1 MKTTLT
7 TLNKII
13 PQPQNQSA
21 VNRVVEEGK
30 EFINENFRKA
40 GYATY
45 DFDGEENTKELLK
58 ESSINH
64 ENVIVSLIDK
74 DSDFYGPSIGEL
86 ATGMQQ
92 IQKVNNSLNRFSA
105 QNVLMNKI
113 YASTTFYGN
122 IINNIYSEKT
132 TNGVWVYNSELGCI
146 CPKPLTNTT
155 NLLKFFK
162 FKSDQI
168 NSSGTNDDSDFENK
182 QITSVSFILDNNH
195 LTMKETSNGGYEP
208 SDGKSGICNATLTI
222 NENALVKNV
231 NIYATP
237 SDAVEIIRD
246 DNNNNIYN
254 WHINPKQLTNVFIN
268 CIINEGEGD
277 IEYNL
282 DNQNPPLS
290 QTITITKESQYA
302 TKIKN
307 PNFDVLNTSLNVIKE
322 EGTDNYVPENN
333 NYGTVTFNIECSE
346 GTELYQINWYTSDNT
361 VINLSTTEETIE
373 LSGLA
378 TKENYSFS
386 TEIHPLKPG
395 ENVKVWCVINED
407 YDNIK
412 YDTSIEI
419 SNLPKFTVKDNTPV
433 IIPDTPEEPE
443 GEEFNMDNILWY
455 FRYISNTMSDHARI
469 DIYDHEFDNI
479 DKTNKLFKLNTDN
492 DNLVVYPHKSYI
504 PNANNNSS
512 KFNTETFM
520 IEGCYV
526 FDIYIVLKNNY
537 KDLGNIR
544 ENNVQVDIEYKGHN
558 INCNVNNN
566 RRNLG
571 EYDYDDNTILNT
583 PFIVFERLADN
594 ENNSNGYIVWKIRF
608 EENCDLNYH
617 VGHSFKTNNM
627 AISIKKGTELIS
639 LKLYHVYCWDMVV
652 QNTIYNNYFQLVNA
666 SGNNMFVGR
675 DRQRLYN
682 VKANGKA
689 MEDNEVFQGYNN
701 GNGTEMG
708 KLVIYSGNYK
718 PNLLTVYEN
727 QEIQYNDTTGGSHIS
742 KTKGLSPT
750 YQPGQESTGTL
761 MDMSFS
767 PSELY
772 KINGVKYYFVS
783 NSNNSNNDTYSLNFY
798 EHYNSADFWN
808 KLIQNKEVYVRIF
821 KKENNG
827 IWGFNDI
834 PYFKKL
840 DVYHPNIESHQQNL
854 IKNIPICGIR
864 EVLFISIKHDYP
876 EDEMIQPI
884 FIYNNSDT
892 TKQIMLKDDTGTLID
907 YKNYITYN
915 LSPHEILYLPMTNYL
930 YLDNI
935 LDWYGGD
942 INSIT
947 CTLVDNYTN
956 NAGASIREFDNG
968 SNYISNLLTLY
979 NQDSSIHVLNT
990 VQKQNQFNDYVLNNR
1005 QYGSLG
1011 FSKSC
1016 NFNEI
1021 CPIFEIS
1028 VNNTYE
1034 VETYVFFHLL
1044 QPDYYNQSS
1053 VYIND
1058 DTYYIVKN
1066 INNIYVDLDIITDE
1080 EELIDY
1086 SLYEAEFNIAAGKH
1100 PNTNGILLGSSSP
1113 INIKFREDNPCAT
1126 VALRSLYLN
1135 VEYQTIEGF
1144 KDYEYNTE
1152 VDFYHKVDTLKYWD
1166 FYEKNYSL
1174 SPANYNASD
1183 WYKDGTKMN
1192 FVKEGDKYRLYI
1204 CVTVPLNALKVDHN
1218 NPYNTEFTIKSNL
1231 VYLFR
1236 GDAPNSSAYDTLG
1249 HG

>member
-1 MKTTLT
+1 MKTSLT

-122 IINNIYSEKT
+122 AINNIYSEKT

-162 FKSDQI
+162 FKTDQI

-182 QITSVSFILDNNH
+182 QITSVSFTLDNNH
-195 LTMKETSNGGYEP
+195 LTMKKNSNGDYVP
-208 SDGKSGICNATLTI
+208 SDGNSGKCKATLII

-231 NIYATP
+231 NIHP
-237 SDAVEIIRD
+237 NPNDAVEIIS
-246 DNNNNIYN
+246 DNNNGNNNTYN
-254 WHINPKQLTNVFIN
+254 WYINPKQLGNVLIN

-282 DNQNPPLS
+282 DKQNPSLS
-290 QTITITKESQYA
+290 QTITITQESEYA
-302 TKIKN
+302 TKIQN

-322 EGTDNYVPENN
+322 EGTDDYVPEND
-333 NYGTVTFNIECSE
+333 NYGTVTFNITCNI
-346 GTELYQINWYTSDNT
+346 GTELYQINWYTSDNS

-373 LSGLA
+373 LSGKA

-386 TEIHPLKPG
+386 TQIHPLKPG
-395 ENVKVWCVINED
+395 ENIKVWCVINEG

-419 SNLPKFTVKDNTPV
+419 SNLIPKFTVKDNTPI
-433 IIPDTPEEPE
+433 IIPDNPEEPE

-455 FRYISNTMSDHARI
+455 FRYTPNTTSSDSTNGLN
-469 DIYDHEFDNI
+469 IYNNEFDSI

-504 PNANNNSS
+504 PNNNSS
-512 KFNTETFM
+512 RFNIETFI

-544 ENNVQVDIEYKGHN
+544 ENNIQVNIAYKGHT
-558 INCNVNNN
+558 INCNTNNIVKK
-566 RRNLG
+566 L
-571 EYDYDDNTILNT
+571 YDDNLVLNT
-583 PFIVFERLADN
+583 PFIVFERLDN

-608 EENCDLNYH
+608 EENCDLNFH
-617 VGHSFKTNNM
+617 NGSISNM
-627 AISIKKGTELIS
+627 MIINIKKGTETIYT
-639 LKLYHVYCWDMVV
+639 KTYKVYCWDMVV
-652 QNTIYNNYFQLVNA
+652 QNTIYNDYFQLVSA
-666 SGNNMFVGR
+666 SGNNMSVGR

-682 VKANGKA
+682 VNANGKA
-689 MEDNEVFQGYNN
+689 MADDEIFQGYNN

-708 KLVIYSGNYK
+708 NLVIYNGNYT

-727 QEIQYNDTTGGSHIS
+727 QEIVYTDTTGGSQIS

-750 YQPGQESTGTL
+750 YQPGETNTGTL
-761 MDMSFS
+761 MYILFS

-772 KINGVKYYFVS
+772 KINGIKYYFTS

-798 EHYNSADFWN
+798 EHYNYDSFWN
-808 KLIQNKEVYVRIF
+808 SLIDNKEVYVRIF
-821 KKENNG
+821 KKEYYG

-840 DVYHPNIESHQQNL
+840 DVYHPNIEGHQQDL

-864 EVLFISIKHDYP
+864 EVLFISSKLFFE

-884 FIYNNSDT
+884 FIYNNSDIN
-892 TKQIMLKDDTGTLID
+892 KQIILKDDTGTLID
-907 YKNYITYN
+907 YKNYITYT
-915 LSPHEILYLPMTNYL
+915 LSPYEILYLPMTNYL
-930 YLDNI
+930 YLNNE
-935 LDWYGGD
+935 LDWCGGD

-947 CTLVDNYTN
+947 CKLVDDYTN
-956 NAGASIREFDNG
+956 NSGAVIREFDN
-968 SNYISNLLTLY
+968 NNDYISNLLTLY
-979 NQDSSIHVLNT
+979 NQDSDNHILNT
-990 VQKQNQFNDYVLNNR
+990 VQKQGQFNDYVSKNR

-1011 FSKSC
+1011 SSKSC
-1016 NFNEI
+1016 NFNEK

-1028 VNNTYE
+1028 VPDNTYE
-1034 VETYVFFHLL
+1034 VETYVFFHLM
-1044 QPDYYNQSS
+1044 QPDVSNDSS
-1053 VYIND
+1053 VYIIN
-1058 DTYYIVKN
+1058 DTYYIIKN

-1086 SLYEAEFNIAAGKH
+1086 SLYEMEFNIVGGKH
-1100 PNTNGILLGSSSP
+1100 PNTTGILLGSSSP
-1113 INIKFREDNPCAT
+1113 INIKFREDNPYAT

-1152 VDFYHKVDTLKYWD
+1152 EDFYHKVDTLKYVD
-1166 FYEKNYSL
+1166 FYGKNYL
-1174 SPANYNASD
+1174 SSPVDYNASD

-1192 FVKEGDKYRLYI
+1192 FIKEGDKYRLYI
-1204 CVTVPLNALKVDHN
+1204 CVTVPLNALKLDHN
-1218 NPYNTEFTIKSNL
+1218 NLYNTDFTIKSDL

-1236 GDAPNSSAYDTLG
+1236 GDAPNSSTYDTLG
-1249 HG
+1249 HA

>member
-21 VNRVVEEGK
+21 VNRVIEEGK

-64 ENVIVSLIDK
+64 ENVIVSLINK

-162 FKSDQI
+162 FKTDQI

-195 LTMKETSNGGYEP
+195 LTMKEISNGVYEP
-208 SDGKSGICNATLTI
+208 SDGKSGTCNVTLTI

-231 NIYATP
+231 HIYATP
-237 SDAVEIIRD
+237 NDAVEIISD
-246 DNNNNIYN
+246 DYNNNNIYN

-302 TKIKN
+302 SKIRN
-307 PNFDVLNTSLNVIKE
+307 PYFDILNTSLNVIKE

-333 NYGTVTFNIECSE
+333 NYGTVTFNIECSK

-373 LSGLA
+373 SSGSA

-412 YDTSIEI
+412 YDTNIEI

-455 FRYISNTMSDHARI
+455 FRYTPSHMDVHNN
-469 DIYDHEFDNI
+469 IYTGEFDDI

-504 PNANNNSS
+504 PSTNNNSS
-512 KFNTETFM
+512 KFDTETFM

-558 INCNVNNN
+558 INCNINNVHKN
-566 RRNLG
+566 FN
-571 EYDYDDNTILNT
+571 DDDLILNT
-583 PFIVFERLADN
+583 PYIVLDRSLFT
-594 ENNSNGYIVWKIRF
+594 ENNIDNVNYSGQVIWKIRF

-617 VGHSFKTNNM
+617 VGHSLKTNNM

-666 SGNNMFVGR
+666 SGNNMVVGR

-708 KLVIYSGNYK
+708 RLIIYSGNYK

-727 QEIQYNDTTGGSHIS
+727 QEITYIDTTGGLQIS

-772 KINGVKYYFVS
+772 KINGIKYYFVS

-840 DVYHPNIESHQQNL
+840 DVYHPNIEGHQQDL

-892 TKQIMLKDDTGTLID
+892 NKQIILKDDTGTLID
-907 YKNYITYN
+907 YKNYITYT

-930 YLDNI
+930 YLDNNSE
-935 LDWYGGD
+935 WCGGD

-947 CTLVDNYTN
+947 CKLVDDYTN
-956 NAGASIREFDNG
+956 NSGASIREFDND

-1011 FSKSC
+1011 SSKSC

-1028 VNNTYE
+1028 VPDNTYE
-1034 VETYVFFHLL
+1034 VPVYIFLHLI
-1044 QPDYYNQSS
+1044 QPDGIDGNDYNNHRLVENISNI
-1053 VYIND
+1053 YINLTISTD
-1058 DTYYIVKN
+1058 EQT
-1066 INNIYVDLDIITDE
+1066 INNIFSNFTLTPAKNPVTQGIIKAYNETIY
-1080 EELIDY
+1080 LKY
-1086 SLYEAEFNIAAGKH
+1086 
-1100 PNTNGILLGSSSP
+1100 
-1113 INIKFREDNPCAT
+1113 REDNPYADIT
-1126 VALRSLYLN
+1126 LNEITLDVRFKGDNTNTPYIDNGLQHKPNTLY
-1135 VEYQTIEGF
+1135 Y
-1144 KDYEYNTE
+1144 YNYYTGE
-1152 VDFYHKVDTLKYWD
+1152 TTSSVPS
-1166 FYEKNYSL
+1166 NYSNSSDYYPNNYYIGFRSNNSL
-1174 SPANYNASD
+1174 QICITIPYTQLTQIQITDQSNNHGRYLIGSPI
-1183 WYKDGTKMN
+1183 
-1192 FVKEGDKYRLYI
+1192 YI
-1204 CVTVPLNALKVDHN
+1204 
-1218 NPYNTEFTIKSNL
+1218 
-1231 VYLFR
+1231 FR
-1236 GDAPNSSAYDTLG
+1236 GDAPNSSVYDTFG

>member
-162 FKSDQI
+162 FKTDQI

-195 LTMKETSNGGYEP
+195 LTMKEISNGVYEP
-208 SDGKSGICNATLTI
+208 SDGNSGKCNVTLTI

-231 NIYATP
+231 HIYATP
-237 SDAVEIIRD
+237 SDAVEIISD
-246 DNNNNIYN
+246 YNNNNIYN

-268 CIINEGEGD
+268 CIINEREGD

-302 TKIKN
+302 TKIQN

-333 NYGTVTFNIECSE
+333 NYGTVTFNINCNI

-395 ENVKVWCVINED
+395 ENVKVWCVINEE

-412 YDTSIEI
+412 YDTNVEI
-419 SNLPKFTVKDNTPV
+419 SNLIPKFTVKDNTPV
-433 IIPDTPEEPE
+433 IVIPDTPEEPE

-455 FRYISNTMSDHARI
+455 FRYTPSHMDI
-469 DIYDHEFDNI
+469 DNNIYSSEFDDI

-504 PNANNNSS
+504 PSTNNNSS
-512 KFNTETFM
+512 KFDTETFM

-544 ENNVQVDIEYKGHN
+544 ANNIQVDIIYKGHH
-558 INCNVNNN
+558 INCNINNVHN
-566 RRNLG
+566 NF
-571 EYDYDDNTILNT
+571 YDDDLQLNT
-583 PFIVFERLADN
+583 PFIVLDRSVVD
-594 ENNSNGYIVWKIRF
+594 ENNVDVNYSGHVIWKIRF
-608 EENCDLNYH
+608 EENCDLNFH
-617 VGHSFKTNNM
+617 NN
-627 AISIKKGTELIS
+627 ISNIMYINIKKGTEIIYTKS
-639 LKLYHVYCWDMVV
+639 YNVYCWDMVV

-701 GNGTEMG
+701 ETELG

-718 PNLLTVYEN
+718 PNLLSVYEN
-727 QEIQYNDTTGGSHIS
+727 QQIKYLDTTGGIQNS

-761 MDMSFS
+761 MNMSFS

-840 DVYHPNIESHQQNL
+840 DVYHPNIEGHQQDL
-854 IKNIPICGIR
+854 IKNIPICGIK

-892 TKQIMLKDDTGTLID
+892 NKQIILKDDTGTLID
-907 YKNYITYN
+907 YKNYITYT

-935 LDWYGGD
+935 LNWCGGD

-947 CTLVDNYTN
+947 CKLVDDYTN
-956 NAGASIREFDNG
+956 NAGASIREFDND

-979 NQDSSIHVLNT
+979 NQDSSIHILNT
-990 VQKQNQFNDYVLNNR
+990 VQKQNQFNDYVSNNR

-1011 FSKSC
+1011 SSKSC

-1034 VETYVFFHLL
+1034 VETYVFFHLM
-1044 QPDYYNQSS
+1044 QPDYNQSS
-1053 VYIND
+1053 VYIID
-1058 DTYYIVKN
+1058 DTYYIVEN
-1066 INNIYVDLDIITDE
+1066 IKGVYVDLDIITDE

-1086 SLYEAEFNIAAGKH
+1086 SLYEMEFNLVSGKH
-1100 PNTNGILLGSSSP
+1100 PNTTGILWGSSNP

-1126 VALRSLYLN
+1126 VVLRGLYLD
-1135 VEYQTIEGF
+1135 VEYHNGQYFEEY
-1144 KDYEYNTE
+1144 KYNTE
-1152 VDFYHKVDTLKYWD
+1152 ENFYHNVDTLKYYD
-1166 FYEKNYSL
+1166 FYRKEYSL
-1174 SPANYNASD
+1174 SPVNYNASD

-1192 FVKEGDKYRLYI
+1192 FVKEGDKYKLYI

-1218 NPYNTEFTIKSNL
+1218 NSYNTEFTIESNL

-1236 GDAPNSSAYDTLG
+1236 GDAPNSSVYDTLG